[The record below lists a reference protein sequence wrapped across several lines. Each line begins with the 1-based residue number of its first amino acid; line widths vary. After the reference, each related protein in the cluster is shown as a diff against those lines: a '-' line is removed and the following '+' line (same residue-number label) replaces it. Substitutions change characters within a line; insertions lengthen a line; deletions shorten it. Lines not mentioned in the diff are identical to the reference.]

1 MDFRPAE
8 SEVVVR
14 RAVREFAER
23 ELAPHRME
31 WDEAQRFPVDL
42 LPQLAELGLLG
53 IQVPPEYGGAG
64 MRSVSWRHTAWSVG
78 G

>member
-42 LPQLAELGLLG
+42 LPQLAELARCQASRYPGATG
-53 IQVPPEYGGAG
+53 IRG
-64 MRSVSWRHTAWSVG
+64 RRDVG